1 MLTHTL
7 ITDLHD
13 SYLSKL
19 LRMALPQGKDIES
32 ERDMIIIKHS
42 SIDNYVG

>member
-19 LRMALPQGKDIES
+19 LRMALPQGKDRI
-32 ERDMIIIKHS
+32 RKGHDYHKAFK
-42 SIDNYVG
+42 Y